1 MIMLIS
7 IDAFYNIFSFEIQ
20 SYKSVEGQSVNW
32 NLRKTNKNAS
42 NNSVHLLCLIPR
54 MLSNVLNAISYFRIR
69 L

>member
-32 NLRKTNKNAS
+32 NLRKTNKRVKKCKKCENA
-42 NNSVHLLCLIPR
+42 LLQFFAKNCVT
-54 MLSNVLNAISYFRIR
+54 MQFM
-69 L
+69 

>member
-32 NLRKTNKNAS
+32 NLRKTNKKF
-42 NNSVHLLCLIPR
+42 VQQICG
-54 MLSNVLNAISYFRIR
+54 LSNSRIEK
-69 L
+69 